1 MKEIANKFVNVRD
14 GCLFQ
19 KVERKENQRSEE
31 NHTNMTVKEELFANM
46 CLQHVTLNSVYR

>member
-19 KVERKENQRSEE
+19 KVERKENQRSED
-31 NHTNMTVKEELFANM
+31 NHTNMTVKVELFANM
-46 CLQHVTLNSVYR
+46 CLQHICKHMLL